1 MKKILIIIII
11 LAVVGALIIV
21 GVGAARRRQQNAVLG
36 DLQTTTASNGSL
48 TATVGATGM
57 VHANQTAILT
67 WQTSGNV
74 ADISV
79 SVGEEVTAG
88 QVLATL
94 DRSTLSQSVI
104 LAQADLINAEQALDD
119 LLNDHTAAAKSLLSL
134 YSAQQA
140 IYNAERA
147 MDRFEGDDYKDSLEE
162 ARQDMIDRQDELDAA
177 QEDFEPY
184 EDWDPTNET
193 RQRYEQELI
202 DAQNAYDEAVR
213 IVDLLELEQQTAQ
226 ANLEAGNASL
236 QAAQRAY
243 DRLKD
248 GPNADD
254 VTVLE
259 TRIAAAQAALDTTQL
274 SAPFTG
280 TITEIYL
287 KPADRVTPGTTAI
300 RIDNLSLLEVDVQV
314 SEVDINRIEVGQEVT
329 LSFDAILDEEYHGTV
344 SEVARVGTVVQGVV
358 QFNVTVVLTD
368 ADEDVRPGMT
378 AAVNIVV
385 EQLDGVLLVPNR
397 AVRLVDGKRVVYILK
412 DQQLEAVQITLGS
425 TSDIE
430 SEVIEGDL
438 NVGDLIVLNPPQNY
452 ESSGPPFMGR

>member
-1 MKKILIIIII
+1 MKKILIIIIA
-11 LAVVGALIIV
+11 LAVVGALIVV
-21 GVGAARRRQQNAVLG
+21 GVAAAQRRQQNATLS
-36 DLQTTTASNGSL
+36 DLQTTSASNGSL

-79 SVGEEVTAG
+79 SVGEMVTAG
-88 QVLATL
+88 QVLASL
-94 DRSTLSQSVI
+94 DRSSLSQNVI

-119 LLNDHTAAAKSLLSL
+119 LLEDHTAAAQSLLSL
-134 YSAQQA
+134 YAAQQA
-140 IYNAERA
+140 IYTAERA

-162 ARQDMIDRQDELDAA
+162 GRQDVIDRQDDLDAA

-184 EDWDPTNET
+184 ADWDPTNDT

-248 GPNADD
+248 GPNADY
-254 VTVLE
+254 VTVIE
-259 TRIAAAQAALDTTQL
+259 TRITDAHATLDTTQL
-274 SAPFTG
+274 SAPFAG
-280 TITEIYL
+280 TVTEVYL

-300 RIDNLSLLEVDVQV
+300 RIDNLSRLEVDVQV
-314 SEVDINRIEVGQEVT
+314 SEVDINRIEVDQEVT
-329 LSFDAILDEEYHGTV
+329 LTFDAILDKEYHGTV
-344 SEVARVGTVVQGVV
+344 SQVARVGTIVQGVV

-378 AAVNIVV
+378 AAVNIIV

-425 TSDIE
+425 TSDLE

-438 NVGDLIVLNPPQNY
+438 NVGDLIVLNPPQDY
-452 ESSGPPFMGR
+452 EASGSPFMGR